1 MKIYLWLNA
10 ILYAVF
16 ALWCTLSPWR
26 TATNVG
32 YTALSNGGRSEYL
45 VVYGGL
51 QLGFALIFA
60 LLARGD
66 AGLARFG
73 ILASVCL
80 YAPIVAYRAVTVLRF
95 SPMPP
100 TTLAVGTLE
109 LGLLAAALVLWFRNA
124 G

>member
-1 MKIYLWLNA
+1 MKIYLWFNA
-10 ILYAVF
+10 GLYAVF

-51 QLGFALIFA
+51 QLGLAIIFA

-66 AGLARFG
+66 TSLVRFG
-73 ILASVCL
+73 VLASVCL
-80 YAPIVAYRAVTVLRF
+80 YAPIVAYRLVTVARF
-95 SPMPP
+95 WPIPPM
-100 TTLAVGTLE
+100 TLAVGSLE
-109 LGLLAAALVLWFRNA
+109 VGLLVAALVLYLRSA